1 MKDDHEDFNP
11 AVLNGSKKESKASAM
26 NGVKNGLPV
35 VSKQFPRVLVT
46 GGAGY
51 LGTSMVPLL
60 LQKGYEVVVYDQMI
74 WGVSGLLPCVGNR
87 HLKIVNG
94 NILDVRHLKECM
106 AQCDA
111 VIHLAAIVGY
121 PACDK
126 DPELAREVNEQGT
139 KNVVGCLRQGQAL
152 IYASTGS
159 CYGAIS
165 NGLCTEDTAICPL
178 TLYGSSK
185 AEGEKAVMKS
195 PCAVSLRLATVFGI
209 SPRLRLDLLV
219 NDLTHKAITEKKF
232 DLYQGEFRRT
242 FLHVKDAARAF
253 VFALENYEEM
263 KGNVFNVGDER
274 MNMAKGEV
282 AECIEKSV
290 PECVITK
297 SDNGEDKDKR
307 NYEVC
312 YGKIR
317 ELGFEATITVEE
329 GIEELLKV
337 LPFVTPEEALK
348 ARNV

>member
-1 MKDDHEDFNP
+1 
-11 AVLNGSKKESKASAM
+11 M
-26 NGVKNGLPV
+26 NGVQNGFPV
-35 VSKQFPRVLVT
+35 VSKRFPRVLVT

-51 LGTSMVPLL
+51 LGSSLVPLL
-60 LQKGYEVVVYDQMI
+60 LQEGYEVIVYDPMV

-94 NILDVRHLKECM
+94 NILDVRHLRECI

-121 PACDK
+121 PACEK

-139 KNVVGCLRQGQAL
+139 KNVVGCLQRGQPL
-152 IYASTGS
+152 VYASTGS
-159 CYGAIS
+159 CYGAIP
-165 NGLCTEDTAICPL
+165 NGLCTEDTPICPL

-185 AEGEKAVMKS
+185 AEGEKAVMKAS
-195 PCAVSLRLATVFGI
+195 CAISLRLATVFGI

-219 NDLTHKAITEKKF
+219 NDLTHKALTEKKF

-242 FLHVKDAARAF
+242 FLHVKDTARAF

-263 KGNVFNVGDER
+263 KGSVFNVGDEC
-274 MNMAKGEV
+274 MNMSKAEV
-282 AECIEKSV
+282 AECIERSV
-290 PECVITK
+290 PGCIITK
-297 SDNGEDKDKR
+297 SDKGEDKDKR
-307 NYEVC
+307 NYEVS
-312 YGKIR
+312 YRKIR
-317 ELGFEATITVEE
+317 ELGFTATISVEE

-337 LPFVTPEEALK
+337 LPFITSEEALK